1 MSDKF
6 FMLLMALISI
16 CCAVY
21 AFALTDYF
29 FSLLLIVTAAFI
41 IKMYRKGYY
50 CADR

>member
-21 AFALTDYF
+21 AFVLTDYF
-29 FSLLLIVTAAFI
+29 FSLLLVITAVFVFD
-41 IKMYRKGYY
+41 KYRKGYY
-50 CADR
+50 NVCQ